1 MRDVS
6 ILKGPMD
13 YIGFDWF
20 FKSCLS
26 FLLTN
31 YRWNFEPQALKPWP
45 VTGPFPELV
54 VLKADK
60 EPGARFFA
68 LTMYQVVL
76 DMKTVWEAQ
85 EKVKNFSSVGKYI
98 QDGNGVLSRAHWA

>member
-1 MRDVS
+1 
-6 ILKGPMD
+6 
-13 YIGFDWF
+13 
-20 FKSCLS
+20 
-26 FLLTN
+26 
-31 YRWNFEPQALKPWP
+31 

-76 DMKTVWEAQ
+76 DMKTV
-85 EKVKNFSSVGKYI
+85 
-98 QDGNGVLSRAHWA
+98 